1 MSIDRDTFEN
11 TSEDELEDLSVPDQV
26 LGFLAANDDRA
37 FKAREIASQI
47 GVDEGAV
54 STALSR
60 LKDRDLVEHKATYWA
75 VTDDAERLDGYS
87 GYERA
92 TALFNDQLG
101 TEDKKAWREHGRSLG
116 WMASSPS
123 LRRAGF
129 VAGHRTRVGSSRG
142 ASNPLTTR
150 ISTSGRGV
158 LPEISLKRRL
168 LHSLRSFSRIY
179 TIFSFRKWPSDAAL
193 G

>member
-11 TSEDELEDLSVPDQV
+11 TSKEELAGLSIPDQV
-26 LGFLAANDDRA
+26 LGFLATNENRA

-60 LKDRDLVEHKATYWA
+60 LKDRNLVEHKATYWA
-75 VTDDAERLDGYS
+75 VTDDTDRLEGYS

-101 TEDKKAWREHGRSLG
+101 VENKETWREHTPDESH
-116 WMASSPS
+116 PS
-123 LRRAGF
+123 
-129 VAGHRTRVGSSRG
+129 VGD
-142 ASNPLTTR
+142 
-150 ISTSGRGV
+150 
-158 LPEISLKRRL
+158 EQ
-168 LHSLRSFSRIY
+168 
-179 TIFSFRKWPSDAAL
+179 
-193 G
+193 

>member
-11 TSEDELEDLSVPDQV
+11 TSEEELADLSVPNQV
-26 LGFLAANDDRA
+26 FGFLAANEDRA

-75 VTDDAERLDGYS
+75 ITEDEERLEGYS
-87 GYERA
+87 GYVRA

-101 TEDKKAWREHGRSLG
+101 TEDEKAWREH
-116 WMASSPS
+116 APE
-123 LRRAGF
+123 
-129 VAGHRTRVGSSRG
+129 
-142 ASNPLTTR
+142 NPHPN
-150 ISTSGRGV
+150 V
-158 LPEISLKRRL
+158 E
-168 LHSLRSFSRIY
+168 
-179 TIFSFRKWPSDAAL
+179 DEQ
-193 G
+193 

>member
-11 TSEDELEDLSVPDQV
+11 ASEDELEELSVPDQV
-26 LGFLAANDDRA
+26 LGFLAANYNHA

-60 LKDRDLVEHKATYWA
+60 LKDRGLVDHKATYWA

-101 TEDKKAWREHGRSLG
+101 AEDKESWREHAPQQSH
-116 WMASSPS
+116 PS
-123 LRRAGF
+123 
-129 VAGHRTRVGSSRG
+129 VE
-142 ASNPLTTR
+142 N
-150 ISTSGRGV
+150 
-158 LPEISLKRRL
+158 EQ
-168 LHSLRSFSRIY
+168 
-179 TIFSFRKWPSDAAL
+179 
-193 G
+193 